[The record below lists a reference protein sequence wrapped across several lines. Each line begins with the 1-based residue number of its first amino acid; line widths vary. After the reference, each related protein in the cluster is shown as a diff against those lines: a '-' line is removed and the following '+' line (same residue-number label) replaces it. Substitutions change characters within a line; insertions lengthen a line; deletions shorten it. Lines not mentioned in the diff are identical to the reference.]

1 MSCQTFDIAQKRSPL
16 CERAEPPPGLAT
28 HVKSIRVTVP
38 VVLCCLSHNMT
49 PYGERKA
56 SCGQGEELSV
66 LLRGWLGIKRIL
78 YGGYTL
84 NL

>member
-1 MSCQTFDIAQKRSPL
+1 MQRSPAG
-16 CERAEPPPGLAT
+16 EKAKPSPGLVT
-28 HVKSIRVTVP
+28 HVKTIRVTIP
-38 VVLCCLSHNMT
+38 VVFCCPSHNTT
-49 PYGERKA
+49 PYREGKA

>member
-1 MSCQTFDIAQKRSPL
+1 
-16 CERAEPPPGLAT
+16 
-28 HVKSIRVTVP
+28 
-38 VVLCCLSHNMT
+38 MT
-49 PYGERKA
+49 SYREVKA

-78 YGGYTL
+78 YGGYSL